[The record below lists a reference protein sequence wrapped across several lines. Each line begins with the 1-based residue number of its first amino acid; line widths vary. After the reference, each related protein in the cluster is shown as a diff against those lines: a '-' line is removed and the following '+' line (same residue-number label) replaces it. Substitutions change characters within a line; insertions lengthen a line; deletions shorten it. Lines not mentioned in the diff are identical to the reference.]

1 MSRVILHV
9 DANSF
14 YASVE
19 CAYDPDIRGK
29 AVAVCGDP
37 EARHGIVLTSTREA
51 KSKGVKTGMAIW
63 QAKQVCPDLIVLP
76 PDYELYLHY
85 SHMMRDILMEYS
97 DNVEAFGLDENWCDV
112 STYIH
117 TVQDGGKL
125 ADEIRQRMYQE
136 LGITVSVGV
145 ANNKVFAK
153 LGSDMKKP
161 DATTII
167 DPLSFREKIWDLPA
181 SDLLYCGPK
190 ATSVLNRRCIH
201 TIGELAQAD
210 TGMLQSA
217 LGKCGLMLKLFAMG
231 MDEAPVMHID
241 AESAIKSIGNSTT
254 TPVDMLT
261 IDDARCV
268 FYLLAES
275 VGARLREHGFRSKTV
290 AVSVRDTNLNWCIR
304 QRTIKDATNITDE
317 IADTVM
323 DLFLKNFTNTL
334 PLRSV
339 GIHCGNLVPDTW
351 PIQLDM
357 FGDTEARLRKER
369 LDASLDGIRARFGHQ
384 VIQRGIVLMNRRV
397 AEINPKDEHTIHPVA
412 YFAG

>member
-51 KSKGVKTGMAIW
+51 KSEGVKTGMAIW
-63 QAKQVCPDLIVLP
+63 QAKQVCPNLIVLP

-85 SHMMRDILMEYS
+85 SHMMQSILMDYS

-112 STYIH
+112 STYTH

-125 ADEIRQRMYQE
+125 ADEIRQRMLQE

-161 DATTII
+161 NATTII
-167 DPLSFREKIWDLPA
+167 DPLHFREKIWDLPA
-181 SDLLYCGPK
+181 SELLYCGPK
-190 ATSVLNRRCIH
+190 ASSKLKQRNIH
-201 TIGELAQAD
+201 TIGDLAQAD
-210 TGMLQSA
+210 VELMQSA

-231 MDEAPVMHID
+231 MDKAPVMHVD

-254 TPVDMLT
+254 TPVDMIT

-275 VGARLREHGFRSKTV
+275 VGARLREHGFRSKTIS
-290 AVSVRDTNLNWCIR
+290 VSVRDTNLSWCTRQKTIR
-304 QRTIKDATNITDE
+304 DATNITDE
-317 IADTVM
+317 IAAEVM
-323 DLFLKNFTNTL
+323 DLFMRHFTDTF

-339 GIHCGNLVPDTW
+339 GIHCGSLVPDTQ

-357 FGDTEARLRKER
+357 FGDIEARLRKER

-384 VIQRGIVLMNRRV
+384 IIQRGVVLVNRRV
-397 AEINPKDEHTIHPVA
+397 AEINPKDEYTIHPVA

>member
-51 KSKGVKTGMAIW
+51 KNKGVKTGMAIW

-167 DPLSFREKIWDLPA
+167 DPLSFREKIWNLPA

-210 TGMLQSA
+210 
-217 LGKCGLMLKLFAMG
+217 
-231 MDEAPVMHID
+231 V
-241 AESAIKSIGNSTT
+241 NSY
-254 TPVDMLT
+254 
-261 IDDARCV
+261 I
-268 FYLLAES
+268 
-275 VGARLREHGFRSKTV
+275 RLRFS
-290 AVSVRDTNLNWCIR
+290 
-304 QRTIKDATNITDE
+304 
-317 IADTVM
+317 
-323 DLFLKNFTNTL
+323 
-334 PLRSV
+334 
-339 GIHCGNLVPDTW
+339 
-351 PIQLDM
+351 
-357 FGDTEARLRKER
+357 
-369 LDASLDGIRARFGHQ
+369 
-384 VIQRGIVLMNRRV
+384 
-397 AEINPKDEHTIHPVA
+397 
-412 YFAG
+412 